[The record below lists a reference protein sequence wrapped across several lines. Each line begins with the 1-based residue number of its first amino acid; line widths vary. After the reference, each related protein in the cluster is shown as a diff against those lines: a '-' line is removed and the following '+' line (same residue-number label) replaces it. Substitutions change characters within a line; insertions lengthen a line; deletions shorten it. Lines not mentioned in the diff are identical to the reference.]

1 MPCEKEMQNSYECVI
16 NEDDSTQIT
25 PDIFKIILSGDAS
38 SLQNLIRRDP
48 SCLSSVDATS
58 SRPIHYAA
66 SNGQIQMIHLIVN
79 VTGLAEINA
88 KDEKG
93 NTPLHSAVEK
103 DRFESC
109 KTLLE
114 LGADPNILNSFLM
127 SPLHMAISL
136 RHNQIIELLV
146 SQNNTDLN
154 LDGDLGNSPVILACS
169 TDNHEALS
177 TLLQYGARLC
187 SQNKLGHFAVHAAAF
202 AGSKKC
208 LEKVLKKGEEL
219 GYSFEHHLN
228 FIDKSCSS
236 PLHLAVHGG
245 NIEVIKFCIDNG
257 AKVDLQQ
264 NDKSTA
270 LHFACSQGAIDVVK
284 LMLSSCKQE
293 DNVINIID
301 GGHQTP
307 LHKAVIFD
315 HIELVQY
322 LVSKGAG
329 IDSIDC
335 ECHTPLLLATSCGA
349 WKSVEFL
356 VLKGANV
363 KKKDSAGCN
372 FLHLAIQQPKGLKN
386 LSDSILQ
393 RKEVMTLLDDKDNEG
408 CSPLHYAC
416 KLGVPDSVNN
426 MLGLKVSI
434 SLKSKDKKSPLH
446 FAAAFGRINT
456 CQRLLERMKDTR
468 LLNEGDEK
476 GMTPLHLAAQNGHT
490 RVVEILLRKGALFL
504 CDHKGWTCFHYAAEE
519 GYTQTMKILL
529 ETNIKLMDKADEDG
543 NTALHLAAREGHAA
557 AVALLLDKGAE
568 INLNKSEGSF
578 LHEAI
583 YRGRKEVAFVA
594 IESERSHE
602 TLTTYKPGSVK
613 KVPVLDMIEHL
624 PEAAKML
631 LDKAIKE
638 SDDDVNCENYHII
651 YNFKYLQ
658 CPLSYKKL
666 AEEDKKYTY
675 HPLAAMNTMVRFKR
689 VDLLTHPVCKKYLQM
704 KWIAYGLKAHV
715 LNLVI
720 YTFGLLPLTTLIVKM
735 RPKTNYTTED
745 KLSINN
751 DLKDKE
757 NYLLTVCMILVLIMS
772 LYAVGK
778 EIVQIFQ
785 QRCRYFFDYSNGLD
799 WAAAITS
806 LLFVLPML
814 FNVKDTWHWQF
825 GAVAIFI
832 SWLNYLLYMQRFENF
847 GIYVVMFGE
856 ILRTLIRIVLVFF
869 FLILAFALSFYALM
883 IEQRNYRTIP
893 VSVMQTFAMMLG
905 EISYQDNFLVPFLN
919 GRMAFPP
926 LTFIALVWFL
936 LLVPI
941 LLMNL
946 LIGLAVGDI
955 AEVQRNACLKRI
967 AMQVDLHT
975 SLEEKLPYW
984 FMRRVDQDTVT
995 VYPNKVCGSK
1005 MPFFFNLNAS
1015 SDLLP
1020 KLESGDC
1027 ASPIEFELKK
1037 QKFRLKDIS
1046 NILQKQHNLLKL
1058 IIEKMEIVSEADEQ
1072 DDPDLFSYGNVKRQH
1087 LLNKKSKWDC
1097 VIKAV
1102 HAKKE

>member
-1 MPCEKEMQNSYECVI
+1 MHTSNFGLNPPAEGKY
-16 NEDDSTQIT
+16 
-25 PDIFKIILSGDAS
+25 AS

-307 LHKAVIFD
+307 LHNYSHFMCPSFIFY
-315 HIELVQY
+315 VFFYVY
-322 LVSKGAG
+322 LKIYFLQGAG

-434 SLKSKDKKSPLH
+434 SLKSKDKKIPLCILQ
-446 FAAAFGRINT
+446 FGRINT

-624 PEAAKML
+624 PEAAK
-631 LDKAIKE
+631 
-638 SDDDVNCENYHII
+638 
-651 YNFKYLQ
+651 
-658 CPLSYKKL
+658 
-666 AEEDKKYTY
+666 
-675 HPLAAMNTMVRFKR
+675 TMVRFKR

-995 VYPNKVCGSK
+995 VYPNKVC
-1005 MPFFFNLNAS
+1005 
-1015 SDLLP
+1015 DLLP

>member
-1 MPCEKEMQNSYECVI
+1 MLGRSVMDDGSNDVI
-16 NEDDSTQIT
+16 KDGGGRAEVAVLRARSLWQSV
-25 PDIFKIILSGDAS
+25 FGSGK
-38 SLQNLIRRDP
+38 QRN
-48 SCLSSVDATS
+48 
-58 SRPIHYAA
+58 
-66 SNGQIQMIHLIVN
+66 
-79 VTGLAEINA
+79 
-88 KDEKG
+88 K
-93 NTPLHSAVEK
+93 
-103 DRFESC
+103 
-109 KTLLE
+109 
-114 LGADPNILNSFLM
+114 
-127 SPLHMAISL
+127 
-136 RHNQIIELLV
+136 LLV

-154 LDGDLGNSPVILACS
+154 LEGDLGNSPVMLACS
-169 TDNHEALS
+169 IDNHDALS
-177 TLLQYGARLC
+177 TLLLYGARLC

-208 LEKVLKKGEEL
+208 LEIVLKKGEEL

-228 FIDKSCSS
+228 FTDKSCSS

-322 LVSKGAG
+322 LVSK
-329 IDSIDC
+329 
-335 ECHTPLLLATSCGA
+335 
-349 WKSVEFL
+349 
-356 VLKGANV
+356 
-363 KKKDSAGCN
+363 
-372 FLHLAIQQPKGLKN
+372 
-386 LSDSILQ
+386 
-393 RKEVMTLLDDKDNEG
+393 RKEVMALLDDKDNEG

-446 FAAAFGRINT
+446 FAAA
-456 CQRLLERMKDTR
+456 
-468 LLNEGDEK
+468 
-476 GMTPLHLAAQNGHT
+476 
-490 RVVEILLRKGALFL
+490 
-504 CDHKGWTCFHYAAEE
+504 
-519 GYTQTMKILL
+519 
-529 ETNIKLMDKADEDG
+529 
-543 NTALHLAAREGHAA
+543 
-557 AVALLLDKGAE
+557 
-568 INLNKSEGSF
+568 
-578 LHEAI
+578 
-583 YRGRKEVAFVA
+583 
-594 IESERSHE
+594 HE

-631 LDKAIKE
+631 LDKAIQE
-638 SDDDVNCENYHII
+638 SDDDVNSENYH
-651 YNFKYLQ
+651 
-658 CPLSYKKL
+658 
-666 AEEDKKYTY
+666 
-675 HPLAAMNTMVRFKR
+675 
-689 VDLLTHPVCKKYLQM
+689 
-704 KWIAYGLKAHV
+704 
-715 LNLVI
+715 
-720 YTFGLLPLTTLIVKM
+720 
-735 RPKTNYTTED
+735 
-745 KLSINN
+745 
-751 DLKDKE
+751 E

-785 QRCRYFFDYSNGLD
+785 Q
-799 WAAAITS
+799 
-806 LLFVLPML
+806 
-814 FNVKDTWHWQF
+814 
-825 GAVAIFI
+825 
-832 SWLNYLLYMQRFENF
+832 
-847 GIYVVMFGE
+847 
-856 ILRTLIRIVLVFF
+856 
-869 FLILAFALSFYALM
+869 
-883 IEQRNYRTIP
+883 
-893 VSVMQTFAMMLG
+893 
-905 EISYQDNFLVPFLN
+905 
-919 GRMAFPP
+919 
-926 LTFIALVWFL
+926 
-936 LLVPI
+936 
-941 LLMNL
+941 
-946 LIGLAVGDI
+946 IGLAVGDI

-967 AMQVDLHT
+967 AMQ
-975 SLEEKLPYW
+975 
-984 FMRRVDQDTVT
+984 
-995 VYPNKVCGSK
+995 
-1005 MPFFFNLNAS
+1005 MPFFFNLNAA

-1087 LLNKKSKWDC
+1087 LLNKKSKWDS